1 MISVTKANK
10 RMTNL
15 DSGFKK
21 VCYFVCVAGCTH
33 TGVAVHKSVC
43 DRNFK
48 VTVLHCKGVQSA
60 IVSLFVEFVI

>member
-1 MISVTKANK
+1 VIYVTKANK

-21 VCYFVCVAGCTH
+21 AWYFVCLVGCTN
-33 TGVAVHKSVC
+33 TGVAIHKSAC

-48 VTVLHCKGVQSA
+48 VTVLHRKGVQAA

>member
-15 DSGFKK
+15 GSGFKK
-21 VCYFVCVAGCTH
+21 AWCFVCVAGCKH
-33 TGVAVHKSVC
+33 TGFAVHKSVR